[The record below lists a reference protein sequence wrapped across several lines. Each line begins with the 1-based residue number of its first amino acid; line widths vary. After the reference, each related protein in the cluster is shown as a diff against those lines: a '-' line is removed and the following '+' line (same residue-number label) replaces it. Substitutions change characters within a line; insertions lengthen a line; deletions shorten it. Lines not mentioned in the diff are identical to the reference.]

1 MEYCSEGDLK
11 NFIQKFKKNNNIL
24 KEEEARYVIKQITKG
39 LNYLVGKKNII
50 HRDIKIENIL
60 VQKKEGFY
68 KPGDIRQYTF
78 KIGDMGLAK

>member
-68 KPGDIRQYTF
+68 KPGDIR
-78 KIGDMGLAK
+78 